1 MKVYTDIRYN
11 NDSRS
16 RIKILRKIS
25 LQRKF
30 LRFAVYQ
37 INTITY
43 KYFFFPTNPLNS
55 SYQINKRETI
65 RSISNYNT
73 FSLKRIIVK
82 TNKLLMKT
90 KKQKVNATNI
100 HVIKFHIT
108 VDIIRQNNP
117 LLFISISINKRLQF
131 HLQSPLQEKY
141 LFLLIC

>member
-1 MKVYTDIRYN
+1 
-11 NDSRS
+11 
-16 RIKILRKIS
+16 
-25 LQRKF
+25 
-30 LRFAVYQ
+30 
-37 INTITY
+37 
-43 KYFFFPTNPLNS
+43 
-55 SYQINKRETI
+55 
-65 RSISNYNT
+65 
-73 FSLKRIIVK
+73 
-82 TNKLLMKT
+82 MKT